1 MNYQNI
7 DSHPERISKL
17 KPFID
22 NYNWNNICFPA
33 GHKDCSAFEKNNSD
47 IAINILYVPHNT
59 KHAKQAYISKHD
71 NERDTHA
78 NLLTITDGTGDWH
91 YLAVESISGLL

>member
-17 KPFID
+17 KHFID
-22 NYNWNNICFPA
+22 NYNWDNICFPA
-33 GHKDCSAFEKNNSD
+33 AHKDYSEFGHKDYSEKNNSN

-59 KHAKQAYISKHD
+59 KQVKQAYISKQ
-71 NERDTHA
+71 
-78 NLLTITDGTGDWH
+78 
-91 YLAVESISGLL
+91 